1 MKKYVLAMVVFMLLL
16 SMTMTL
22 VYGWFTYVQRK
33 SISTFTSNDIDVI
46 VYLNENLA
54 VETMDLSNLAFV
66 DFEDDILNDTNK
78 ALNNVA
84 EVMHFEM
91 ILSGSSPVS
100 KSLITLDIY
109 DGSHPLIYLIMTDDT
124 IVDYHSYLLTVIN
137 PLDTKTNIL
146 AQIDAHND
154 SQMNFLSSHIML
166 PGETQHF
173 KVVIWGDYDALSEPK
188 DIKNY
193 QTTMAVQFRIVNAY
207 GDVS

>member
-1 MKKYVLAMVVFMLLL
+1 MKKYVLVVVVFLLLL

-33 SISTFTSNDIDVI
+33 SVSTFTSNDIDVI

-66 DFEDDILNDTNK
+66 DFEDDILNDTNQ
-78 ALNNVA
+78 ALNDVA

-91 ILSGSSPVS
+91 ILSSNSPVS
-100 KSLITLDIY
+100 KSMITLNIY
-109 DGSHPLIYLIMTDDT
+109 DLNHPLIYMIVADDT
-124 IVDYHSYLLTVIN
+124 IVDYYGYLQSIIN

-146 AQIDAHND
+146 AQIEAHNQAQID
-154 SQMNFLSSHIML
+154 LLNAHIML
-166 PGETQHF
+166 PGETQSF
-173 KVVIWGDYDALSEPK
+173 KVVVWGDYDSLSEPK
-188 DIKNY
+188 DIENY
-193 QTTMAVQFRIVNAY
+193 QTTLAVEFRIVNAY

>member
-1 MKKYVLAMVVFMLLL
+1 
-16 SMTMTL
+16 
-22 VYGWFTYVQRK
+22 
-33 SISTFTSNDIDVI
+33 
-46 VYLNENLA
+46 
-54 VETMDLSNLAFV
+54 
-66 DFEDDILNDTNK
+66 
-78 ALNNVA
+78 
-84 EVMHFEM
+84 M
-91 ILSGSSPVS
+91 I
-100 KSLITLDIY
+100 
-109 DGSHPLIYLIMTDDT
+109 DDT